1 MKPSRKHGHDGHQ
14 VSHEFLLRREGFA
27 VDDHDLGMM
36 PLAECLKVF
45 IAKTHQPISM
55 SNEESSYLS
64 QFDQFHEPVKLLP
77 FIVQS
82 TANIR
87 EPFIDPES
95 MLLAIDFKR
104 PDLIRQ
110 IRLLSHP

>member
-1 MKPSRKHGHDGHQ
+1 
-14 VSHEFLLRREGFA
+14 
-27 VDDHDLGMM
+27 
-36 PLAECLKVF
+36 
-45 IAKTHQPISM
+45 M

-82 TANIR
+82 TANIK

-110 IRLLSHP
+110 IRAMPSDLSKIPAVALTAFATEKDRQLALSAGYQLHLAKPVEPNALVEAITDVVNGGRD